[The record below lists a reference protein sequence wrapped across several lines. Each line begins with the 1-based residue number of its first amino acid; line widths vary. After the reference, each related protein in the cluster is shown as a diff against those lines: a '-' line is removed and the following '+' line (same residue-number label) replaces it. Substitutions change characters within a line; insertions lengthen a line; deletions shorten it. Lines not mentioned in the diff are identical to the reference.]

1 MELGMQMPPHCGQQV
16 VPSMQRIAAQWFS
29 SIGTQIPEQSAP
41 PVAGSQLSLGSSTH
55 TNPSGH
61 GKPAS
66 PPHMPPG
73 VEICAKLR
81 RGDLSATIAP
91 ASPASTPRRERDLE
105 SVFVHRSNRPLSI
118 VPPPRLGAR
127 SPPASRPVNAGGTA
141 RVPGEIAST
150 SIGGSSQATSLDRLL
165 IYVMLFWPVI
175 LPSLSAAASARA
187 DIVDAR
193 RLGRGEGRRDDS
205 TRLAHLASSW
215 DACQKVGRLIPVWH
229 NSDRTGRCHGSGL
242 LLSIRSISGNCQW
255 SGSGH
260 YPAISAAGAPLPHR
274 PQRRYCIDGLW
285 AIPLQPGTDSPCAC
299 P

>member
-61 GKPAS
+61 EKPAS

-73 VEICAKLR
+73 LEICAKLR

-150 SIGGSSQATSLDRLL
+150 SIGGSSQATSLDR
-165 IYVMLFWPVI
+165 I
-175 LPSLSAAASARA
+175 
-187 DIVDAR
+187 
-193 RLGRGEGRRDDS
+193 
-205 TRLAHLASSW
+205 AHLCHALL
-215 DACQKVGRLIPVWH
+215 ACYTAVAVR
-229 NSDRTGRCHGSGL
+229 SGK
-242 LLSIRSISGNCQW
+242 C
-255 SGSGH
+255 
-260 YPAISAAGAPLPHR
+260 
-274 PQRRYCIDGLW
+274 
-285 AIPLQPGTDSPCAC
+285 PC
-299 P
+299 